1 MNPEHDKETL
11 RPKAGDRLWFWSAEE
26 PSEFEKVIA
35 NSLKGSQLKSEI
47 FHVKVYGWSGAAIS
61 EIYSDLSVPV
71 ELPQDRLVAFLEIGE
86 KMSVKVPSESL
97 MRATDGALFSIN
109 INHQDYTFHNQILV
123 IVAASQ
129 KDHDDGYATLRGA
142 SDIFGYLALIFGSS
156 ISNEPIISCY
166 FNTSTEK
173 FLTSRLQIRHDSD
186 LESETFGI
194 KSFFD
199 LDRFRL
205 QIRHDSDL
213 ESETFGIKSF
223 FDLDR
228 FSGED
233 DNIHASLWF
242 VGKAYS
248 ENNRAVKIVF
258 YQTAVEMLYG
268 SKEPHKGF
276 RKLYQGRS
284 GAHRATDAVIRLR
297 KLRTDLVHK
306 GMLGDFP
313 HELERSIQ
321 LLLLDAIVEKQH
333 GSLRNSAFFAALK
346 LAQKSK

>member
-199 LDRFRL
+199 LDRF
-205 QIRHDSDL
+205 
-213 ESETFGIKSF
+213 
-223 FDLDR
+223 
-228 FSGED
+228 SGED

>member
-11 RPKAGDRLWFWSAEE
+11 RPEAGDRLWFWSAEE

-47 FHVKVYGWSGAAIS
+47 YHVKVYGWSGAAIS

-71 ELPQDRLVAFLEIGE
+71 ELPQDRLVTILEIGE

-97 MRATDGALFSIN
+97 MHATDGALFSIN

-142 SDIFGYLALIFGSS
+142 YDIFGYLALIFGSS
-156 ISNEPIISCY
+156 ISSEPIISCY
-166 FNTSTEK
+166 FNTSNEK
-173 FLTSRLQIRHDSD
+173 FLTSRLQIRH
-186 LESETFGI
+186 G
-194 KSFFD
+194 
-199 LDRFRL
+199 
-205 QIRHDSDL
+205 SDL

-248 ENNRAVKIVF
+248 ENNLAVKIVF

-313 HELERSIQ
+313 HELESSIQ

-346 LAQKSK
+346 SAQKSK